1 MNVLSLILSAP
12 FVGCSEGEG
21 EEAEGGRRCDD
32 LFVWFVVITCVDF
45 LLSVVYTLQVI
56 ARIEYTIYL
65 HVHKNRVSQY
75 TYICI
80 SHSDFAAQEG

>member
-12 FVGCSEGEG
+12 FVSCSEEGEG
-21 EEAEGGRRCDD
+21 GEGGGRCDD

-45 LLSVVYTLQVI
+45 LLSLLYTLQVI

-65 HVHKNRVSQY
+65 HVHRKKVR
-75 TYICI
+75 CMCLPL
-80 SHSDFAAQEG
+80 

>member
-12 FVGCSEGEG
+12 FVSCSGEGEG
-21 EEAEGGRRCDD
+21 GVRGGDD

-45 LLSVVYTLQVI
+45 LLSMVYTLQVV

-65 HVHKNRVSQY
+65 HVHKKKVSRFQ
-75 TYICI
+75 
-80 SHSDFAAQEG
+80 